1 MAEEKN
7 VVDTALEA
15 EKEKYR
21 LLSQVQKKSK
31 LTELDKQIEEW
42 QRKKKLLVDVF
53 HEKRK
58 EDRNVFI
65 AYLGEDVINACG
77 MQQEDE
83 ACESAK
89 DFKALRKRIVEKITG
104 WKNKP
109 ESVNVE
115 NQDSFKQLQD
125 NLDIK
130 NKELE
135 KLGSE
140 LAALQ
145 KKVEDFKDVDLLEAQ
160 CLVPVAVSLCK
171 RAGLEEALKNC
182 KSVEDYRELYKLIF
196 AWCDKAVGQK

>member
-7 VVDTALEA
+7 VVDTAMEA

-21 LLSQVQKKSK
+21 LMSQMQKKSK
-31 LTELDKQIEEW
+31 LTEIDRQIEEW
-42 QRKKKLLVDVF
+42 QKKKKLLTDVF
-53 HEKRK
+53 DEKRK
-58 EDRNVFI
+58 EDRNVFLSN
-65 AYLGEDVINACG
+65 LGEDVINACDMG
-77 MQQEDE
+77 DDDD

-109 ESVNVE
+109 GSVNVE
-115 NQDSFKQLQD
+115 NQDMLKQLQD
-125 NLDIK
+125 NLDVK

-145 KKVEDFKDVDLLEAQ
+145 KKVEEFKDVDLLEAQ

-171 RAGLEEALKNC
+171 RAGLEDALKNC
-182 KSVEDYRELYKLIF
+182 KSVEDYRELYKKVIASFEKAF
-196 AWCDKAVGQK
+196 AQK